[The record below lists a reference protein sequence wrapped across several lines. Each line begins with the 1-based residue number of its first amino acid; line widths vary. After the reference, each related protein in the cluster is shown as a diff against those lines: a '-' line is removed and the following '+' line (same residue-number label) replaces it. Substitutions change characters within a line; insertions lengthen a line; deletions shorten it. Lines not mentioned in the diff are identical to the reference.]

1 MVLLASV
8 LPASFVGEE
17 LPRGSL
23 RLMLRPRVHGVR
35 AAVCLPRENLMR
47 HGSNF
52 NPEWGYVAPAPGF
65 MRTARLIVIAA
76 IIGATAGAAI
86 VFTLLDRPVAEESVA
101 ARTLVAPDPPRPVP
115 AGTSVAA
122 QQPTEPQQAKS
133 LAEAQNSAE
142 QKVPPASA
150 AEAATRG
157 QPSELPTTST
167 SQRPT
172 SAAAL
177 AEAPAVKD
185 TPSAQT
191 LSNTV
196 AVAADHAPAPK
207 PQSKR
212 ARMTSRT
219 APRNGAPRYD
229 SRRYYARS
237 YDAPH
242 YGYEPRY
249 GFEQGS
255 RGFAWAPYG
264 PHDY

>member
-1 MVLLASV
+1 MRNRHTVSCV
-8 LPASFVGEE
+8 SCCG
-17 LPRGSL
+17 
-23 RLMLRPRVHGVR
+23 PRVHGVR
-35 AAVCLPRENLMR
+35 AAVCLPRESRNV
-47 HGSNF
+47 

-86 VFTLLDRPVAEESVA
+86 VFSLLDRPVAEESVA
-101 ARTLVAPDPPRPVP
+101 ARTLVAPDPSRPVP
-115 AGTSVAA
+115 ASTSVAA

-150 AEAATRG
+150 GEAATRR
-157 QPSELPTTST
+157 QPSELPTTSP

-185 TPSAQT
+185 TPSAWA
-191 LSNTV
+191 LSNTL
-196 AVAADHAPAPK
+196 AVAPDPAPAPK

-212 ARMTSRT
+212 PRMTSRT

-237 YDAPH
+237 YDAPR

>member
-1 MVLLASV
+1 
-8 LPASFVGEE
+8 
-17 LPRGSL
+17 
-23 RLMLRPRVHGVR
+23 
-35 AAVCLPRENLMR
+35 MR
-47 HGSNF
+47 HGSNL
-52 NPEWGYVAPAPGF
+52 NPEWGYVAPTPGL
-65 MRTARLIVIAA
+65 MRTARLIVVAA
-76 IIGATAGAAI
+76 IIGATAGAVI
-86 VFTLLDRPVAEESVA
+86 VFSLLDRPIAEESVA
-101 ARTLVAPDPPRPVP
+101 ARTLVAPDASRPVT

-122 QQPTEPQQAKS
+122 QQPTEPREVKS

-150 AEAATRG
+150 AEAATRP
-157 QPSELPTTST
+157 QRSELATTST

-191 LSNTV
+191 PDDTV
-196 AVAADHAPAPK
+196 AVAPDPAPAPK
-207 PQSKR
+207 PQSKKP
-212 ARMTSRT
+212 RMTSRT
-219 APRNGAPRYD
+219 VPRNGAPRYD
-229 SRRYYARS
+229 SRRYYAGS
-237 YDAPH
+237 YDAPR

>member
-1 MVLLASV
+1 MGLCSTGAWLHAHS
-8 LPASFVGEE
+8 
-17 LPRGSL
+17 
-23 RLMLRPRVHGVR
+23 
-35 AAVCLPRENLMR
+35 
-47 HGSNF
+47 
-52 NPEWGYVAPAPGF
+52 
-65 MRTARLIVIAA
+65 TIIAA

-86 VFTLLDRPVAEESVA
+86 VFSLLDRPVAEESVA
-101 ARTLVAPDPPRPVP
+101 ARTLVAPDPSRPVP

-122 QQPTEPQQAKS
+122 QQPTEPQQVKS

-150 AEAATRG
+150 GEAATRR
-157 QPSELPTTST
+157 QPSELPTTSP

-185 TPSAQT
+185 TPSAWA
-191 LSNTV
+191 LSNTL
-196 AVAADHAPAPK
+196 AVAPDPAPAPK

-212 ARMTSRT
+212 PRMTSRT

-237 YDAPH
+237 YDAPR

-264 PHDY
+264 RHDY